1 MKVSILTEGTR
12 QTGYGHI
19 TRCVSVF
26 QAFQDHGIYPLMI
39 INGNPMDV
47 NGVNKDNLSFFNWLL
62 ETDQLFKTIENDDI
76 TIIDSY
82 LASYIIY
89 QEISSRVKLPV
100 YIDDNARLP
109 FPAGVIVNGS
119 INAYQLSYLKTE
131 DKLYLLGTDY
141 QPMRKAF
148 WNIPERTGNKELN
161 EILITLGA
169 TDLRNLTPGIIQSV
183 CQRFPALRK
192 HVVLGV
198 DAEYLN
204 KIRGLADDQTSF
216 YFQVDDKK
224 MHQLMMQSD
233 LAISAAGQT
242 IYELAVTGI
251 PAIIIGT
258 AKNQINNIKG
268 WIDSGFI
275 KFAGW
280 WYEEKAKEN
289 ILNFIDY
296 FVQNNHLLSLHSAAG
311 KSHMDPGSTINL
323 VNKLMQLN
331 IGAM

>member
-1 MKVSILTEGTR
+1 MKVSILTEGTK
-12 QTGYGHI
+12 QTGFGHI
-19 TRCVSVF
+19 TRCVSVY
-26 QAFQDHGIYPLMI
+26 QAFQHHGNDPSMI
-39 INGNPMDV
+39 INGERMDIR
-47 NGVNKDNLSFFNWLL
+47 GVNMDNLSFFNWLL
-62 ETDQLFKTIENDDI
+62 EKEQLFNTIENNDI

-82 LASYIIY
+82 LAPKVIY
-89 QEISSRVKLPV
+89 QEISSRVRLPV
-100 YIDDNARLP
+100 YIDDNARLA
-109 FPAGVIVNGS
+109 FPPGVIVNGS
-119 INAYQLSYLKTE
+119 INADQLFYSKTE
-131 DKLYLLGTDY
+131 DQIYLLGTDY

-148 WNIPERTGNKELN
+148 WKIPERTGNSELKEL
-161 EILITLGA
+161 LITLGA
-169 TDLRNLTPGIIQSV
+169 TDLRNLTPGIVQSV

-192 HVVLGV
+192 HVVVGA
-198 DAEYLN
+198 DSEYLN
-204 KIRGLADDQTSF
+204 KIRGHADDQTSF

-289 ILNFIDY
+289 IQNFIDY
-296 FVQNNHLLSLHSAAG
+296 FLQNNHLLFLHSAAG

-323 VNKLMQLN
+323 VNKLLQLN
-331 IGAM
+331 PDLK